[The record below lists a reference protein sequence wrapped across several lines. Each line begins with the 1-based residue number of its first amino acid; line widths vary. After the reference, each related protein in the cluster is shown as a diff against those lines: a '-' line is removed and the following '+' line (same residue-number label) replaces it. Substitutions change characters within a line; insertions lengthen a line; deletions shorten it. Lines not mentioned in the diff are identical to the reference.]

1 MEEKIVVDDENIKE
15 IVRSEIWK
23 LGFKAD
29 LNHIDVSG
37 VSRMDSLF
45 IYSQFNGDISQW
57 DVSKVE
63 NMNSMFSYSKF
74 NQDISNWDVG
84 NVRDMSWMFAGSQFN
99 QDISN
104 WDVSNV
110 WNMNSMF
117 SNSKFNQ
124 DISKW
129 DVSNVESMG
138 YMFSGSNFNQNISSW
153 DVGNIWNMYS
163 MFENS
168 PFDKNIDM
176 WNYNFKL
183 VEAKPYNF
191 VLRTTGSYTL
201 IEKYIKALEDK
212 KFDLAEKIKFKMK
225 GIRFNYRYKDI
236 EENKHLVSMDSN
248 ILKEFK
254 EYLWKR
260 R

>member
-1 MEEKIVVDDENIKE
+1 MEKRIVANNDNIKE
-15 IVRSEIWK
+15 IVEDEIK
-23 LGFKAD
+23 RLGNKAD
-29 LNHIDVSG
+29 LNYIDVSN
-37 VSRMDSLF
+37 VTVMNSLF
-45 IYSQFNGDISQW
+45 EYSKFNGDISKW

-84 NVRDMSWMFAGSQFN
+84 NVMDMSWMFAGSP
-99 QDISN
+99 
-104 WDVSNV
+104 
-110 WNMNSMF
+110 
-117 SNSKFNQ
+117 FNQ

-129 DVSNVESMG
+129 NVGNVKDMSYMFLNSQFNQDISKWNVGNVE
-138 YMFSGSNFNQNISSW
+138 
-153 DVGNIWNMYS
+153 DMYW

-168 PFDKNIDM
+168 PFKQDINM
-176 WNYNFKL
+176 WNYNFKA
-183 VEAKPYNF
+183 VEEYPSYFILA
-191 VLRTTGSYTL
+191 TTGSYTL

-225 GIRFNYRYKDI
+225 GIRFNYRYKDVN
-236 EENKHLVSMDSN
+236 ESKHLVTIENN

-260 R
+260 K

>member
-37 VSRMDSLF
+37 VTNMEGLF
-45 IYSQFNGDISQW
+45 RNSMFNGDISKW
-57 DVSKVE
+57 DVSNVRDMHGMFYKSQFNQDISKWDVCNVK
-63 NMNSMFSYSKF
+63 NMWGMFSFSKF
-74 NQDISNWDVG
+74 NQDISNWNVG
-84 NVRDMSWMFAGSQFN
+84 
-99 QDISN
+99 
-104 WDVSNV
+104 
-110 WNMNSMF
+110 
-117 SNSKFNQ
+117 
-124 DISKW
+124 
-129 DVSNVESMG
+129 NVESM
-138 YMFSGSNFNQNISSW
+138 YK
-153 DVGNIWNMYS
+153 

-183 VEAKPYNF
+183 VEEDPGSFELK
-191 VLRTTGSYTL
+191 TTGSYTL
-201 IEKYIKALEDK
+201 IEKYVKALKSE

-225 GIRFNYRYKDI
+225 GIRFNYRYKDVN
-236 EENKHLVSMDSN
+236 ESKHLVTIENN

-260 R
+260 K

>member
-1 MEEKIVVDDENIKE
+1 MEKRIVVDDGNVYNIVK
-15 IVRSEIWK
+15 SEIK
-23 LGFKAD
+23 RLGNEAD

-37 VSRMDSLF
+37 VTNMSHMFSG
-45 IYSQFNGDISQW
+45 SKFNQDISNW
-57 DVSKVE
+57 DVSNVE
-63 NMNSMFSYSKF
+63 NMDAMCFNSKFNQDISGWDVSNVKSMRGMFYESKF

-84 NVRDMSWMFAGSQFN
+84 NVKNMSWMFR
-99 QDISN
+99 
-104 WDVSNV
+104 
-110 WNMNSMF
+110 
-117 SNSKFNQ
+117 NSKFNQ

-129 DVSNVESMG
+129 DVSNVKNMWG
-138 YMFSGSNFNQNISSW
+138 MFK
-153 DVGNIWNMYS
+153 
-163 MFENS
+163 NS

-183 VEAKPYNF
+183 VEKEPLNF

-201 IEKYIKALEDK
+201 IEKYVKAIQNK

-236 EENKHLVSMDSN
+236 EESKHLVTLDSKL
-248 ILKEFK
+248 LKEFK

-260 R
+260 K

>member
-1 MEEKIVVDDENIKE
+1 MEKKIVANNWN
-15 IVRSEIWK
+15 VRDVVKSEIER
-23 LGFKAD
+23 LGYKAD

-37 VSRMDSLF
+37 VTEMNSLF
-45 IYSQFNGDISQW
+45 EGLQFNGDISKW
-57 DVSKVE
+57 NVGNVE
-63 NMNSMFSYSKF
+63 NMNWMFSFSKF
-74 NQDISNWDVG
+74 NRDISNWDVS
-84 NVRDMSWMFAGSQFN
+84 NVVNMFGMFSNSKFN

-110 WNMNSMF
+110 KYMNFMF
-117 SNSKFNQ
+117 YKSQFNQ
-124 DISKW
+124 DIS
-129 DVSNVESMG
+129 G
-138 YMFSGSNFNQNISSW
+138 W
-153 DVGNIWNMYS
+153 DVGNVNNMYK
-163 MFENS
+163 MFINT

-183 VEAKPYNF
+183 AEEEPLIFALK
-191 VLRTTGSYTL
+191 TKGSYTL
-201 IEKYIKALEDK
+201 IEKYVKALISE

-236 EENKHLVSMDSN
+236 EESKHLVTIENN

-260 R
+260 K

>member
-1 MEEKIVVDDENIKE
+1 MEKRIVANNDNIKE
-15 IVRSEIWK
+15 IVEDEIK
-23 LGFKAD
+23 RLGNKAD
-29 LNHIDVSG
+29 LNYIDVSN
-37 VSRMDSLF
+37 VTVMNSLF
-45 IYSQFNGDISQW
+45 EYSKFNGDISKW

-84 NVRDMSWMFAGSQFN
+84 NVMDMSWMFAGSP
-99 QDISN
+99 
-104 WDVSNV
+104 
-110 WNMNSMF
+110 
-117 SNSKFNQ
+117 FNQ

-129 DVSNVESMG
+129 NVGNVKDMSYMFLNSQFNQDISKWNVGNVE
-138 YMFSGSNFNQNISSW
+138 
-153 DVGNIWNMYS
+153 DMYW

-168 PFDKNIDM
+168 PFKQDINM
-176 WNYNFKL
+176 WNYNFKA
-183 VEAKPYNF
+183 VEEYPSYFILA
-191 VLRTTGSYTL
+191 TTGSYTL

-225 GIRFNYRYKDI
+225 GIRFNYRYKDVN
-236 EENKHLVSMDSN
+236 ENKHLVTIENN

-260 R
+260 K

>member
-1 MEEKIVVDDENIKE
+1 MEKRIVVDDGNVYN
-15 IVRSEIWK
+15 IVRDEIK
-23 LGFKAD
+23 RLGNEAD

-37 VSRMDSLF
+37 VTDVSHLF
-45 IYSQFNGDISQW
+45 SYSYFNGDISKW
-57 DVSKVE
+57 DVSNVKS
-63 NMNSMFSYSKF
+63 MYSMFSNSK
-74 NQDISNWDVG
+74 
-84 NVRDMSWMFAGSQFN
+84 FN

-110 WNMNSMF
+110 ENMGWMFYDSPFNQDISNWDVSNVENMGGMFRNSR
-117 SNSKFNQ
+117 FNQ

-129 DVSNVESMG
+129 DVSNVK
-138 YMFSGSNFNQNISSW
+138 YMDG
-153 DVGNIWNMYS
+153 
-163 MFENS
+163 MFFNS
-168 PFDKNIDM
+168 PFNQDIDM

-183 VEAKPYNF
+183 VEEKPLNF
-191 VLRTTGSYTL
+191 ELRTTGSYTL
-201 IEKYIKALEDK
+201 IEKYAKALQSK

-236 EENKHLVSMDSN
+236 EESKRLVSMDSN

-260 R
+260 K